1 MNIFIN
7 SLELHPCDG
16 DSPVVLGLAAL
27 TVSAPGLFLAV
38 PFTVVGLV
46 PFVTVLVTE
55 VVLAC
60 PTGFLSGT
68 LVWLLTEEEAAAAA
82 PIGLLGTAPA
92 ADFAF
97 VAVFLT
103 VAAETLLEALTS
115 FTVR

>member
-1 MNIFIN
+1 M
-7 SLELHPCDG
+7 
-16 DSPVVLGLAAL
+16 VLGLAVL

-38 PFTVVGLV
+38 PFIVVGLV

-68 LVWLLTEEEAAAAA
+68 LVWLLTEEEAAAAV
-82 PIGLLGTAPA
+82 PIGLLGIAPA